1 MRRIDNQKGFT
12 LVEVM
17 FVLLIVGIMMSISIP
32 VFIDSGKKAEKNACM
47 DNMAILNSV
56 YTQWYGENWLSV
68 EPPAD
73 YQVFLGYVYP
83 GYLAQIPKCPEKGEY
98 SLTIEEGQSKFSC
111 SIHGEY
117 TLQEK

>member
-1 MRRIDNQKGFT
+1 MRRINNKGFT
-12 LVEVM
+12 LVEIM

-47 DNMAILNSV
+47 GNMKILDSV
-56 YTQWYGENWLSV
+56 YTQWYGENWLTV
-68 EPPAD
+68 EPPTD
-73 YQVFLGYVYP
+73 YDLFLNYVYP
-83 GYLAQIPKCPEKGEY
+83 EYLAQVPKCAGGGEY
-98 SLTIEEGQSKFSC
+98 FLIIKEGQPIFSC